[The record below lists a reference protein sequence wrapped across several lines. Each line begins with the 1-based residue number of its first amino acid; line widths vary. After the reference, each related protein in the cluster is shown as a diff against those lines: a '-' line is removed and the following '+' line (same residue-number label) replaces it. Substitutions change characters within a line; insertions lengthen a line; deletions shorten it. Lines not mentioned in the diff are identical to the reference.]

1 MIFKLSFKEIIKN
14 KTYNFFN
21 ILQLTLVL
29 VLVVLLISSLMS
41 TLKYYLPMRDILTS
55 KGFMANIS
63 INDFG
68 ETIINDRL
76 YSFSDK
82 IDKIY
87 STGQEFFEVKNSE
100 NQSEPGEILTSITL
114 DKVIINSHKPLMK
127 SGKWLSDIPQ
137 SDKNNELYAA
147 IVKNNLGY
155 TTGSVINTTA
165 TDKNGNEKTITI
177 KIVGEIEDGEKLFY
191 QSGSAVAADVR
202 LRTDFEAIESQ
213 YYPYNSSD
221 EEIPYLFI
229 AKNELDG
236 KNYETLT
243 FGTSFIIFD
252 DNTTKEE
259 LSEAETKLSKYG
271 GEVYSL
277 ETVNRKSLQQAKDQ
291 AFTIVPMIVSILIF
305 LAISSICLSAINTKK
320 QLRNY
325 GIYYTCGSRWKQCA
339 LISVCSTFITSLFA
353 VILSGAGMF
362 LAERFELLKGTVITF
377 GKWQLIAYLIV
388 ILFNII
394 VSIIMPFTII
404 GRTSPREIIKS
415 NG

>member
-1 MIFKLSFKEIIKN
+1 MIFKLSLKEIIKN
-14 KTYNFFN
+14 KTYNLFN

-29 VLVVLLISSLMS
+29 MLIIFLISSLMS
-41 TLKYYLPMRDILTS
+41 TLKYYLPMKDILTS

-68 ETIINDRL
+68 ETVINDRL

-114 DKVIINSHKPLMK
+114 DEVIINSHKPLMK

-137 SDKNNELYAA
+137 SDKNNELYAS
-147 IVKNNLGY
+147 IVKNSLGY
-155 TTGSVINTTA
+155 TTGSIINTTA
-165 TDKNGNEKTITI
+165 TDKNGNEKSITI

-229 AKNELDG
+229 TKNELDE

-252 DNTTKEE
+252 DDTTKEE
-259 LSEAETKLSKYG
+259 LSEAEKKLSEYG
-271 GEVYSL
+271 ELYNL
-277 ETVNRKSLQQAKDQ
+277 ETVNKKSLQEAKNQ
-291 AFTIVPMIVSILIF
+291 AFTVIPMIVSILIF

-325 GIYYTCGSRWKQCA
+325 GIYYTCGSSWKQCA
-339 LISVCSTFITSLFA
+339 LISVCSAFITSLLA
-353 VILSGAGMF
+353 VIIASAGMF
-362 LAERFELLKGTVITF
+362 SAEHLGLLKATVITF
-377 GKWQLIAYLIV
+377 GKWQILACSAV

-394 VSIIMPFTII
+394 VSLIMPFTII

-415 NG
+415 DE

>member
-1 MIFKLSFKEIIKN
+1 MIFKLSLKEIIKN
-14 KTYNFFN
+14 KTYNLFN

-29 VLVVLLISSLMS
+29 ILIVFLISSLMS
-41 TLKYYLPMRDILTS
+41 TLKYYLPMKDILTS

-68 ETIINDRL
+68 ETVINDRL

-100 NQSEPGEILTSITL
+100 NQSEFGNILTAITL
-114 DKVIINSHKPLMK
+114 DKFIVNSHKPLMK
-127 SGKWLSDIPQ
+127 SGKWLSDT
-137 SDKNNELYAA
+137 SASNKNNEFYAV

-165 TDKNGNEKTITI
+165 TDKSGNEKPVTV

-229 AKNELDG
+229 IKNELDE

-243 FGTSFIIFD
+243 FGTSFITFD
-252 DNTTKEE
+252 SDTTKEE
-259 LSEAETKLSKYG
+259 LSEAEKKLSEYG
-271 GEVYSL
+271 ELYNL
-277 ETVNRKSLQQAKDQ
+277 ETVNRKSLQEAKNQ
-291 AFTIVPMIVSILIF
+291 AFTVIPMIVSILIF

-339 LISVCSTFITSLFA
+339 LISVCSAFITSLFA
-353 VILSGAGMF
+353 VIIAAAGMF
-362 LAERFELLKGTVITF
+362 SAEYLGLLKATVITF
-377 GKWQLIAYLIV
+377 GKWQILACSAVIV
-388 ILFNII
+388 FNIF
-394 VSIIMPFTII
+394 VSLIMPFTII

-415 NG
+415 DE

>member
-1 MIFKLSFKEIIKN
+1 MIFKLSLKEIIKN
-14 KTYNFFN
+14 KTYNLFN

-29 VLVVLLISSLMS
+29 ILIVFLISSLMS
-41 TLKYYLPMRDILTS
+41 TLKYYLPMKDILTS

-63 INDFG
+63 MNDFG
-68 ETIINDRL
+68 ETVINDRL

-100 NQSEPGEILTSITL
+100 NQSEFGNILTAITL
-114 DKVIINSHKPLMK
+114 DKFIVNSHKPLMK

-137 SDKNNELYAA
+137 SDKNNEFYAV
-147 IVKNNLGY
+147 IVKNNFGY

-165 TDKNGNEKTITI
+165 TDKNGNEKPVTV

-229 AKNELDG
+229 IKNELDE

-243 FGTSFIIFD
+243 FGTSFITFD
-252 DNTTKEE
+252 SDTTKEE
-259 LSEAETKLSKYG
+259 LSEAEKSCQNTESYIILKL
-271 GEVYSL
+271 
-277 ETVNRKSLQQAKDQ
+277 
-291 AFTIVPMIVSILIF
+291 
-305 LAISSICLSAINTKK
+305 
-320 QLRNY
+320 
-325 GIYYTCGSRWKQCA
+325 
-339 LISVCSTFITSLFA
+339 
-353 VILSGAGMF
+353 
-362 LAERFELLKGTVITF
+362 
-377 GKWQLIAYLIV
+377 
-388 ILFNII
+388 
-394 VSIIMPFTII
+394 
-404 GRTSPREIIKS
+404 
-415 NG
+415 

>member
-1 MIFKLSFKEIIKN
+1 MIFKLSLKEIIKN
-14 KTYNFFN
+14 KTYNLFN

-29 VLVVLLISSLMS
+29 ILIVFLISSLMS
-41 TLKYYLPMRDILTS
+41 TLKYYLPMKDILTS

-63 INDFG
+63 MNDFG
-68 ETIINDRL
+68 ETVINDRL

-87 STGQEFFEVKNSE
+87 STGQEFFEIKNSE
-100 NQSEPGEILTSITL
+100 NQSEPGNILTAITL
-114 DKVIINSHKPLMK
+114 DKFIVNTHKPLMK
-127 SGKWLSDIPQ
+127 SGKWLSDT
-137 SDKNNELYAA
+137 SASNKNNEFYAV

-165 TDKNGNEKTITI
+165 TDKSGNEKPVTV

-229 AKNELDG
+229 IKNELDE

-243 FGTSFIIFD
+243 FGTSFITFD
-252 DNTTKEE
+252 SDTTKEE
-259 LSEAETKLSKYG
+259 LSEAEKKLSEYG
-271 GEVYSL
+271 ELYNL
-277 ETVNRKSLQQAKDQ
+277 ETVNRKSLQEAKNQ
-291 AFTIVPMIVSILIF
+291 AFTVIPMIVSILIF

-339 LISVCSTFITSLFA
+339 LISVCSAFITSLFA
-353 VILSGAGMF
+353 VIIAAAGMF
-362 LAERFELLKGTVITF
+362 SAEYLGLLKATVITF
-377 GKWQLIAYLIV
+377 GKWQLRACLSVIV
-388 ILFNII
+388 FNIF
-394 VSIIMPFTII
+394 VSLIMPFTII

-415 NG
+415 DE